1 MNPIHAATVVAS
13 IAAGTYGLYLIWR
26 YGLCPAW
33 RTIMAINHFAEALPI
48 LIDIADE
55 FQPNH
60 GTTLRDAIDKLSAD
74 HDSDHTILVE
84 QTIAL
89 NNITQ
94 QLEQLCNGGV

>member
-1 MNPIHAATVVAS
+1 MHPLMFASYVAAV
-13 IAAGTYGLYLIWR
+13 AAGVYGMYLIWR

-33 RTIMAINHFAEALPI
+33 RTTMAINHFAEALPV

-60 GTTLRDAIDKLSAD
+60 GTTLRDAIDKLSD
-74 HDSDHTILVE
+74 EHESDHTILVE

-89 NNITQ
+89 DNITQ